1 MYAVVESGGKQYR
14 VSEGTTLV
22 VDRVAGD
29 VGAKLVLERVLMVGG
44 GDKVAVGAPVVAGAA
59 VHATIVS
66 HDKGQKTESM
76 RYIHRQ
82 RRRKTKNGRASL
94 STIQI
99 TQIKA

>member
-1 MYAVVESGGKQYR
+1 MYAVVITGGKQYR

-22 VDRVAGD
+22 VDRVAAE
-29 VGAKLVLERVLMVGG
+29 VGAELVLDQVLMVGG
-44 GDKVAVGAPVVAGAA
+44 EKLAIGAPVVPGAS
-59 VHATIVS
+59 VKATVVS
-66 HDKGQKTESM
+66 HDKGAKTESM

>member
-1 MYAVVESGGKQYR
+1 
-14 VSEGTTLV
+14 
-22 VDRVAGD
+22 
-29 VGAKLVLERVLMVGG
+29 
-44 GDKVAVGAPVVAGAA
+44 VAVGAPVVAGAA